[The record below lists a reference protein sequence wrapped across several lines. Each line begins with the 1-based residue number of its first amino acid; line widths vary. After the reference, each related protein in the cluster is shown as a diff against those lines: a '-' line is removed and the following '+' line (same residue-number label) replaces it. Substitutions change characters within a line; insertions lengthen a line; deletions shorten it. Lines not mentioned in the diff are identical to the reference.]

1 MHVSGTK
8 VSQYESTCIMI
19 KHYTCTDDNTGHRV
33 GQSQVTMTEITEVCV
48 AIVQADT
55 FNYLHH

>member
-1 MHVSGTK
+1 MSVEQKFPYMNRHA
-8 VSQYESTCIMI
+8 YND

-33 GQSQVTMTEITEVCV
+33 GQSQVIMTEITEVCV